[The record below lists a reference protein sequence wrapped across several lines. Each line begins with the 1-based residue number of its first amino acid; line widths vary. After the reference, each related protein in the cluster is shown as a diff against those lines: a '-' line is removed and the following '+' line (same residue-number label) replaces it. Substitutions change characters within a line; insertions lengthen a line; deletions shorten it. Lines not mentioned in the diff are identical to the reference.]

1 MQGKAAQRI
10 ARKLTS
16 LRGVDIREGQAKLPQ
31 SGAEVSLR
39 GDSMNIVIL
48 DGYTL
53 NPGDNP
59 WTALERLGKL
69 TVYDRTPAAQ
79 ILERAKDAEILLTN
93 KTPLNAETLAQLPK
107 LKFIAVLA
115 TGYNVVD
122 VAAAAKRGIPV
133 CNVPI
138 YSTRTVAQHTFAL
151 ILELCDRVGMH
162 DQSVHDGEWA
172 RCPDFCYWKA
182 PVLELDGKV
191 LGLIGGGRIGRA
203 VGAIGR
209 ALGMEVWITPSR
221 SHPAVAEPGWSVK
234 SVEEIFREADVI
246 SLHCPQTATNAGF
259 VNRAL
264 LATMKP
270 TALLINTAR
279 GGLIAEHDL
288 AEALEKG
295 VLAGAAVDVVSAE
308 PIKADNPLLRAP
320 RCLITPHIAWS
331 SLPAR
336 QRLTAV
342 TVENVRGFLE
352 GKITHRVN

>member
-1 MQGKAAQRI
+1 
-10 ARKLTS
+10 
-16 LRGVDIREGQAKLPQ
+16 
-31 SGAEVSLR
+31 
-39 GDSMNIVIL
+39 MNIVIL

-59 WTALERLGKL
+59 WTALEKLGNV
-69 TVYDRTPAAQ
+69 TVHDRTPAAQ
-79 ILERAKDAEILLTN
+79 ILERARDAEILLTN
-93 KTPLNAETLAQLPK
+93 KTPLNAETLAQLTK

-138 YSTRTVAQHTFAL
+138 YSTKMVAQHAFAL
-151 ILELCDRVGMH
+151 ILELCDQVGLH
-162 DQSVHDGEWA
+162 DRSVHDGEWA
-172 RCPDFCYWKA
+172 RCPDFSYWKS
-182 PVLELDGKV
+182 PVLELDGKT
-191 LGLIGGGRIGRA
+191 LGLVGGGRIGQA

-209 ALGMEVWITPSR
+209 AFGMEVWTTPSR
-221 SHPAVAEPGWSVK
+221 SRPVITEPGWSVK
-234 SVEEIFREADVI
+234 SVEEIFRGADVI

-259 VNRAL
+259 VNRTL

-279 GGLIAEHDL
+279 GGLIVEEEL
-288 AEALEKG
+288 AEALRKG

-320 RCLITPHIAWS
+320 NCLITPHVAWS

-342 TVENVRGFLE
+342 SVGNVQGFLE
-352 GKITHRVN
+352 GKLTNRVN